1 MDNFYFL
8 VGEGNDLNAIQMSVR
23 AFIMFFITL
32 VLIRLGGMRIF
43 GKKSSFDTIIIIMLG
58 AILSRGVVGASPFLS
73 TIAAWAVM
81 ILVHRVLARMTVK
94 SERMGKLLKGEHIV
108 LYKEGNLLWNNMM
121 KASMSKDD
129 LMESLRLETQKN
141 SLEEIEMAIMETNG
155 RISFIEKKQ

>member
-1 MDNFYFL
+1 MDNLYFL
-8 VGEGNDLNAIQMSVR
+8 VGEGNDLNALQMSVR

-58 AILSRGVVGASPFLS
+58 AILSRGVVGASPFFS
-73 TIAAWAVM
+73 TIAASAVM
-81 ILVHRVLARMTVK
+81 ILVHRILAWITVK
-94 SERMGKLLKGEHIV
+94 NERMGKLLKGEHIV
-108 LYKEGNLLWNNMM
+108 LYKEGNLLWNNMV

-129 LMESLRLETQKN
+129 LLESLRLETRKN